1 MLQQKLCRRIAN
13 LRRTRKLTQA
23 QLAKLV
29 GCSVDFVSLV
39 ERGVNAPTV
48 DSLSWELDQWRL
60 ASSLKL
66 PRERGRSTKSLLATN
81 STGRI
86 HNPAAGRSIGC

>member
-1 MLQQKLCRRIAN
+1 LIDNLHAATELGRRIAA
-13 LRRTRKLTQA
+13 LRRTRNLTQA

-48 DSLSWELDQWRL
+48 ARLEQYAKVLNVAVRDLFTFDQRKRR
-60 ASSLKL
+60 SS
-66 PRERGRSTKSLLATN
+66 T
-81 STGRI
+81 
-86 HNPAAGRSIGC
+86 AGKRR